1 VNVSCPECRSVFRVD
16 PAKLPTGSVRARCS
30 VCGGVITV
38 AAEGVVRD
46 EFASVAAPPAPAAAR
61 VVPTPRTAPVV
72 PRVEAPALVVPTA
85 VRPVPTPPRSQM
97 PPVTP
102 TGGPARPVGTPPFA
116 GRRGATPPFPG
127 PRSAP
132 SPGPLPGQP
141 PVVARPVLAP
151 AAPPSGAPRPRVSPS
166 PAATP
171 PTVVSTPAAPIPV
184 RSTTPSA
191 PAVTARTP
199 INPFLA
205 NDPSAKARR
214 LARALISDLIVYFPQ
229 KREEGLR
236 DGTLKQ
242 VFREEIKKSY
252 EEFVE
257 QVGHEVA
264 RTTTHFVDALNDI
277 LAGGQTLFTSPF
289 AG

>member
-1 VNVSCPECRSVFRVD
+1 MNVSCPECRSVFRVD

-141 PVVARPVLAP
+141 PVGRAPGFGAGGATVRRAASAGESLAGRNATDRGIDSGSSNSRAQHDAVRASGDGTHANQSLSGQRSQRQGAAAGPGADIRSHRVLPTEARGG
-151 AAPPSGAPRPRVSPS
+151 AARRHAQAAVPRGDQEELRGIRGPDGARSSPRPR
-166 PAATP
+166 
-171 PTVVSTPAAPIPV
+171 
-184 RSTTPSA
+184 
-191 PAVTARTP
+191 RT
-199 INPFLA
+199 F
-205 NDPSAKARR
+205 
-214 LARALISDLIVYFPQ
+214 
-229 KREEGLR
+229 
-236 DGTLKQ
+236 GT
-242 VFREEIKKSY
+242 R
-252 EEFVE
+252 
-257 QVGHEVA
+257 
-264 RTTTHFVDALNDI
+264 
-277 LAGGQTLFTSPF
+277 
-289 AG
+289 